1 MVIENSGVRFVFAA
15 LLLLIFGSTA
25 APPLAAQEFDWGEGL
40 DVPYVPT
47 PPEIVRSMLQLA
59 GVHKGDVVIDLGCGD
74 GRIVVTAASE
84 FGARGVGYDLNPE
97 RIREANENAVK
108 AGVQDRVRFVEKNL
122 FEADIREATVVTLY
136 LLPMVNERLK
146 PRLLA
151 ELKPGTRIVSH
162 SFDMG
167 AWVPDK
173 KIELDGR
180 TIYFWVVPAKTPAQ

>member
-1 MVIENSGVRFVFAA
+1 MRIENFGFWFAFSA
-15 LLLLIFGSTA
+15 LLLLGFGAAA

-47 PPEIVRSMLQLA
+47 PQEIVRNMLQLA

-122 FEADIREATVVTLY
+122 FDADIREATVVTLY
-136 LLPMVNERLK
+136 LLPNVNLKLK

-167 AWVPDK
+167 DWTPDK

-180 TIYFWVVPAKTPAQ
+180 SIYFWVVPAKKAAH

>member
-1 MVIENSGVRFVFAA
+1 MRIENSGFWFAFSA
-15 LLLLIFGSTA
+15 LLLLGFGAAA

-47 PPEIVRSMLQLA
+47 PQEIVRNMLQLA
-59 GVHKGDVVIDLGCGD
+59 GVQKGDVVIDLGCGD

-122 FEADIREATVVTLY
+122 FDADIREATVVTLY
-136 LLPMVNERLK
+136 LLPNVNLKLK

-167 AWVPDK
+167 DWTPDK

-180 TIYFWVVPAKTPAQ
+180 SIYFWVVPAKKAAH

>member
-1 MVIENSGVRFVFAA
+1 MRIENFGFWFAFSA
-15 LLLLIFGSTA
+15 LLLLGFGAAA
-25 APPLAAQEFDWGEGL
+25 APRLAAQEFDWGEGL

-47 PPEIVRSMLQLA
+47 PQEIVRNMLQLA

-97 RIREANENAVK
+97 RIREANENAAK

-122 FEADIREATVVTLY
+122 FDADIREATVVTLY
-136 LLPMVNERLK
+136 LLPNVNLKLK

-167 AWVPDK
+167 DWTPDK

-180 TIYFWVVPAKTPAQ
+180 SIYFWVVPAKKAAH

>member
-1 MVIENSGVRFVFAA
+1 MVIENSGVRFVFVA

-25 APPLAAQEFDWGEGL
+25 APQLAAQEFDWGEGL

-136 LLPMVNERLK
+136 LLPMVNEKLK

>member
-1 MVIENSGVRFVFAA
+1 MVIENSGVRFVFVA

-25 APPLAAQEFDWGEGL
+25 APQLAAQEFDWGEGL

>member
-1 MVIENSGVRFVFAA
+1 MRIENFGFWFAFSA
-15 LLLLIFGSTA
+15 LLLLGFGAA

-47 PPEIVRSMLQLA
+47 PQEIVRSMLKLA
-59 GVHKGDVVIDLGCGD
+59 DVHKGDVVIDLGCGD
-74 GRIVVTAASE
+74 GRIVVAAASE
-84 FGARGVGYDLNPE
+84 FGARGIGYDLNPE
-97 RIREANENAVK
+97 RIREANENAAK

-122 FEADIREATVVTLY
+122 FDADIREATVVTLY
-136 LLPMVNERLK
+136 LLPNVNLKLK

-167 AWVPDK
+167 DWTPDK

-180 TIYFWVVPAKTPAQ
+180 SIYFWVVPAKKAAH